1 MPDSSNDPFARPIAN
16 KSFDSKTITGPR
28 WESEVSGDSGGSVAT
43 RATWQSEHWVNPSRY
58 STLHSGQY
66 THHLNI
72 WDGSAEKSPRQ
83 QHTISPLPPS
93 RHSRKQADSA
103 IREPLLTT
111 DGSAQTRASS
121 ESSCK
126 VGFKGLVQG
135 RGYEYAPGAGRISR
149 FAFHSLWSGACKLM
163 CLP

>member
-1 MPDSSNDPFARPIAN
+1 MAASSNDPFARPIAN

-103 IREPLLTT
+103 IREPLP
-111 DGSAQTRASS
+111 DGHPRTRARS
-121 ESSCK
+121 
-126 VGFKGLVQG
+126 
-135 RGYEYAPGAGRISR
+135 AAGGISR
-149 FAFHSLWSGACKLM
+149 FAYHSLWSGACKLT